1 MHDSVEDRLGT
12 WIGMWNEQLAHVD
25 DVALAVEKLVAEGLS
40 VSHFASLPR
49 SVKQQV
55 LHDLDTFTHEGRRT
69 YYIAHTAGEEIDDSE
84 LMRSVAASFAA
95 AGIWSPEMLANM
107 GPPEQKW
114 GPDAQS

>member
-40 VSHFASLPR
+40 VSHFASLP
-49 SVKQQV
+49 
-55 LHDLDTFTHEGRRT
+55 LDTFTHEGRRT